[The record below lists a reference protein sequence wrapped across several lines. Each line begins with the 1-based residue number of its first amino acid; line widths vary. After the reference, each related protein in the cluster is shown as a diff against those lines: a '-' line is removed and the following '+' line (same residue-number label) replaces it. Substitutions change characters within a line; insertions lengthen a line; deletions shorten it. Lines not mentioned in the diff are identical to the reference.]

1 MSLIITVPKGL
12 IQPER
17 ITPLDAVDWKKVK
30 ELESRRETAERMDL
44 IHQIVGRAA
53 ELGYQ
58 FQAEPMSVLRANH
71 KRLMKALKI
80 VRPSSTKRKVIDE
93 QSLQTD

>member
-1 MSLIITVPKGL
+1 VSLIITVPKGL

-17 ITPLDAVDWKKVK
+17 VTPLDAVDWKKAK
-30 ELESRRETAERMDL
+30 DLEAQRETRERMDL
-44 IHQIVGRAA
+44 IHQIVGRTA

-80 VRPSSTKRKVIDE
+80 VRPNSTKRKVIDE
-93 QSLQTD
+93 QSLQAD